1 MCLYGLISLGQLQA
15 QAEEIADLSIL
26 ELRQELTPYMSYW
39 QLDDL
44 KAAERSLERAES
56 NYERGNYMLSRQPS
70 KLRPDEELRQIHKD
84 GKEIVATSK
93 LQIKEAQLKIVELLE
108 AAQTQ
113 QAQELASLQKDY
125 AIELNISDVDAAIK
139 KAIDQNLK
147 ACWQKGYERILFDA
161 VFVSGV
167 SGTERA
173 KSFLSNR
180 VYEALIKADGE
191 RFTVN
196 VAKNLRYQSGQQ
208 DDDTETRFRY
218 DHEEAHSAMKVALLR
233 VEFLESPDS
242 NNGFLVMAAMNPK
255 SRETLSRSTYLLS
268 NIQKLLGRDAIAIE
282 TNQEARTSLKL
293 TDSAATLDQLAQ
305 VADIYRFSIDTDSV
319 VDIWRSLAFYDLIAE
334 LIYQNTD
341 IPLNEDRFIERAYGA
356 QPSAVL
362 DKKKVALRLE
372 AHDQGYLLRAEAE
385 GQERILDVGQVALT
399 M

>member
-125 AIELNISDVDAAIK
+125 AIELNISDVVAAIK

-341 IPLNEDRFIERAYGA
+341 IPLNEDRFIERAYEA
-356 QPSAVL
+356 QPSAVQ
-362 DKKKVALRLE
+362 DKKRVALRLE

-385 GQERILDVGQVALT
+385 GQEHILDVGQVALT

>member
-341 IPLNEDRFIERAYGA
+341 IPLNEDRFIERAYEA
-356 QPSAVL
+356 QPSAVQ
-362 DKKKVALRLE
+362 DKKRVALRLE

-385 GQERILDVGQVALT
+385 GQEHILDVGQVALT